1 MVSKQNELS
10 PGITR
15 RSFLRQTGMIAG
27 AVGAGP
33 AISMPMVSRALA
45 ETKTLTIIQWSHFV
59 PDFDTWFDKFARDW
73 GTKHGLSVT
82 VDHVPHLE
90 IPARAASEV
99 AAKAGH
105 DLFMW
110 NGAGGPHVYKN
121 FLVDVTKVVD
131 HVQNKHGKVDRIG
144 QQIAYNEDSK
154 TWSAYPD
161 YYIRN
166 PGMYRKDL
174 WDEIGMTPDSW
185 EDVRVGGAKLKKMG
199 HPVGISL
206 GHSVDPNTA
215 WRAVLWSYGGS
226 VQDETGKHVVL
237 DSRETLEA
245 VKYARALYKEA
256 MDPEVLSWDD
266 ASNNRLIDSGRGSW
280 ILNPISAYRSAQKI
294 NPKLADNIYMWK
306 PPKGPTRRLT
316 AATPNS
322 YGIWSFARNKEAAME
337 FLEYYADH
345 WVDAFKAS
353 TGYNSP
359 VYANI
364 VPKPWPIISNDPT
377 SHPPD
382 KLKIVETCDEWSVA
396 YGYPG
401 PAWGATDEVVNNFII
416 IDMMAK
422 AATDEMTPQAAVKWA
437 QHEVELVFKKWE
449 V

>member
-1 MVSKQNELS
+1 MGNVLNREIS
-10 PGITR
+10 R
-15 RSFLRQTGMIAG
+15 RGLLEQTAVIAG
-27 AVGAGP
+27 AAGMAP
-33 AISMPMVSRALA
+33 AIFMPFVSRALA
-45 ETKTLTIIQWSHFV
+45 ATKTLTIIQWSHFV
-59 PDFDTWFDKFARDW
+59 PEFDAWFDKFAQEW
-73 GTKHGLSVT
+73 GTRHGVPVT

-110 NGAGGPHVYKN
+110 NGAGGPHVYKK
-121 FLVDVTKVVD
+121 FLADVSNVID
-131 HVQNKHGKVDRIG
+131 YVQNKHGKVDTIG
-144 QQIAYNEDSK
+144 RQIAYNEDSK
-154 TWSAYPD
+154 SWSAYPD

-185 EDVRVGGAKLKKMG
+185 EDVRVGGAKLKKKG
-199 HPVGISL
+199 HPIGISL

-215 WRAVLWSYGGS
+215 WRGVLWSYGGS
-226 VQDETGKHVVL
+226 VQDETGRHVVL
-237 DSRETLEA
+237 DSKQTLEA
-245 VKYARALYKEA
+245 IRYARALYKEA

-294 NPKLADNIYMWK
+294 NPKLADHIYMWK
-306 PPKGPTRRLT
+306 PPKGPVRRLT

-322 YGIWSFARNKEAAME
+322 YGIWNFARNKEAAME
-337 FLEYYADH
+337 FLKYYADH

-359 VYANI
+359 IYANI
-364 VPKPWPIISNDPT
+364 VPKPWPIISYDPT
-377 SHPPD
+377 SNPAD
-382 KLKIVETCDEWSVA
+382 KLKVLETSDEWSAA

-401 PAWGATDEVVNNFII
+401 PAWGATDEVVNDFII
-416 IDMMAK
+416 CDMMAK
-422 AATDEMTPQAAVKWA
+422 AATDEMTPEAAVKWA
-437 QHEVELVFKKWE
+437 QHEADLVFNKWE
-449 V
+449 A

>member
-1 MVSKQNELS
+1 LERHE
-10 PGITR
+10 TR
-15 RSFLRQTGMIAG
+15 LPEDRGAAAG
-27 AVGAGP
+27 AAGLAP
-33 AISMPMVSRALA
+33 ALSAPFVSTALA

-59 PDFDTWFDKFARDW
+59 PKFDTWFDQFARAW
-73 GTKHGLSVT
+73 GTKNGLSVT
-82 VDHVPHLE
+82 IDHLPHLE

-121 FLVDVTKVVD
+121 FLTDVTKVVD
-131 HVQNKHGKVDRIG
+131 YVQNKHGKVDNIG
-144 QQIAYNEDSK
+144 RQIAYNEDGK

-174 WDEIGMTPDSW
+174 WDEIGMMPDSW
-185 EDVRVGGAKLKKMG
+185 DDVRIGGAKLKKKG

-206 GHSVDPNTA
+206 GHSVDPNA
-215 WRAVLWSYGGS
+215 DWRSVLWSYGGS
-226 VQDETGKHVVL
+226 IQDQTGKDVIL
-237 DSRETLEA
+237 NSKETLEA

-280 ILNPISAYRSAQKI
+280 ILNPISAYRSVQKI
-294 NPKLADNIYMWK
+294 NPKLADNIFVSK
-306 PPKGPTRRLT
+306 PPKGPVRRL
-316 AATPNS
+316 ACAVPNS
-322 YGIWSFARNKEAAME
+322 YGIWNFARNKEAATE
-337 FLEYYADH
+337 FLQYYADH
-345 WVDAFKAS
+345 WVDAFNAS

-364 VPKPWPIISNDPT
+364 VPMPWPIISNDPT

-382 KLKIVETCDEWSVA
+382 KLKILETASEWSAA

-416 IDMMAK
+416 VDMMAK
-422 AATDEMTPQAAVKWA
+422 AATDQMTPEDAVKWA
-437 QHEVELVFKKWE
+437 QHETELVFKKWQ